1 MKLVASLYS
10 WALTLVASTVI
21 GSIVSVIYPAIA
33 FSASKTINLGEFKWA
48 DTLRE
53 YKIRKVNVCGN
64 ADIQVTK
71 RSIGKDFLIGNP
83 KTGYLFSGLITHE
96 DYWKTLESYDLEKA
110 KANLKNRFNMAVL
123 WQISGAGEV
132 TRIGTPSRVAF
143 AMTATVKDC
152 VNGAKTSL
160 GLDCSNRENKLAC
173 CKEKFIGPEIY
184 WKDNQGEFRL
194 SYSPDPS
201 IKLKVPNE
209 RKLRFCN
216 SIDSIE
222 L

>member
-53 YKIRKVNVCGN
+53 YKIRKVNICGN

-71 RSIGKDFLIGNP
+71 GSIGKDFLIGNP

-110 KANLKNRFNMAVL
+110 KADLKNRFNMAPNP
-123 WQISGAGEV
+123 QQ
-132 TRIGTPSRVAF
+132 
-143 AMTATVKDC
+143 
-152 VNGAKTSL
+152 AKRCRPGRML
-160 GLDCSNRENKLAC
+160 
-173 CKEKFIGPEIY
+173 
-184 WKDNQGEFRL
+184 FRL
-194 SYSPDPS
+194 HSGGRPRWNTSVLVWPGDLLHDCAVTVISSRAAADGGEPS
-201 IKLKVPNE
+201 SSE
-209 RKLRFCN
+209 T
-216 SIDSIE
+216 
-222 L
+222 